1 MIRLH
6 YYTFNRLIVKDKQ
19 NHIAAKKNHLFSVKP
34 RYTLYKAVLRSS
46 DESNLILNGTNNMS
60 NKPNLLNDDDM
71 QRFISDGYLTIQADF
86 PGAFHRK
93 IYDQAT
99 ALYDTEGN
107 PGNDLLPRIPSL
119 YDVLGHP
126 DVDGAL
132 QSLLGSDYLIHPHR
146 HGHHNPAGSAGQ
158 NQHKDSYEAD
168 ENVRHHHC
176 RWVMGFYYPQ
186 DVDASRGPSAVLPGT
201 QYFSNQDLAYKQT
214 ELPLYGPAGSFTI
227 VHYDLWHRAMPN
239 AGPLPRFMLKFL
251 FCRMAEPSIPAWQCE
266 GDAWQSLDCS
276 PSDLICRHQ
285 WDWFNDRPSGSAPC
299 DQPVDALR
307 QQYRHGDEADRLKA
321 AYSMG
326 THGEEGVLVL
336 MDELRQE
343 AEDKTALN
351 LQKDHTNPCQ
361 FDAAYGLVAAGTD
374 AMPTLIEALDDS
386 EWAVRASAA
395 DILGDMG
402 TLAAHTTPQL
412 IKALNDSSLWVRRN
426 AAEALG
432 IFGVEAKDA
441 VPALSRTLS
450 DQNARVRLNAVSA
463 LQRIGPAAE
472 TAVDRLR
479 QTLQDETYFIRAHA
493 QIALD
498 RIHVIS

>member
-1 MIRLH
+1 
-6 YYTFNRLIVKDKQ
+6 
-19 NHIAAKKNHLFSVKP
+19 
-34 RYTLYKAVLRSS
+34 
-46 DESNLILNGTNNMS
+46 
-60 NKPNLLNDDDM
+60 
-71 QRFISDGYLTIQADF
+71 
-86 PGAFHRK
+86 
-93 IYDQAT
+93 
-99 ALYDTEGN
+99 
-107 PGNDLLPRIPSL
+107 
-119 YDVLGHP
+119 
-126 DVDGAL
+126 
-132 QSLLGSDYLIHPHR
+132 
-146 HGHHNPAGSAGQ
+146 
-158 NQHKDSYEAD
+158 
-168 ENVRHHHC
+168 
-176 RWVMGFYYPQ
+176 
-186 DVDASRGPSAVLPGT
+186 
-201 QYFSNQDLAYKQT
+201 
-214 ELPLYGPAGSFTI
+214 
-227 VHYDLWHRAMPN
+227 
-239 AGPLPRFMLKFL
+239 
-251 FCRMAEPSIPAWQCE
+251 MAEPSIPAWPCE

-276 PSDLICRHQ
+276 PSDPICRHQ
-285 WDWFNDRPSGSAPC
+285 WDWFNGRPSGSAPC